1 MTESE
6 KKILHILLSKPDE
19 KQKKLMNSVTLGKSV
34 QFYALFAKEETEYDQ
49 LIDLIF
55 EYDQIITWW

>member
-1 MTESE
+1 MTEEE
-6 KKILHILLSKPDE
+6 KEILHILLNKPDE
-19 KQKKLMNSVTLGKSV
+19 KQKKLMNSISLGKSA
-34 QFYALFAKEETEYDQ
+34 QFYALFANEEAEYDQ

>member
-1 MTESE
+1 MTETE

-19 KQKKLMNSVTLGKSV
+19 KQKKLINSVSQGKSA
-34 QFYALFAKEETEYDQ
+34 QFYALFTKEETEYDQ

>member
-1 MTESE
+1 LTETE

-19 KQKKLMNSVTLGKSV
+19 KQKKLMNSVSQGKSAL
-34 QFYALFAKEETEYDQ
+34 FFALFAKEETEYDQ

>member
-1 MTESE
+1 LISAGYR
-6 KKILHILLSKPDE
+6 IQLYIDPVAVS
-19 KQKKLMNSVTLGKSV
+19 LGKSA
-34 QFYALFAKEETEYDQ
+34 QFYDLFAKEETEYDQ

>member
-1 MTESE
+1 LTESE
-6 KKILHILLSKPDE
+6 KKILHILLSRPDE
-19 KQKKLMNSVTLGKSV
+19 KQEKLMNSVSQGKPAL
-34 QFYALFAKEETEYDQ
+34 FYALFAKEETDFDQ

>member
-19 KQKKLMNSVTLGKSV
+19 KQKKLMNSVSIGKSA
-34 QFYALFAKEETEYDQ
+34 QFYDLFAKEETEYDQ

>member
-1 MTESE
+1 
-6 KKILHILLSKPDE
+6 
-19 KQKKLMNSVTLGKSV
+19 MNSVSLGKSAL
-34 QFYALFAKEETEYDQ
+34 FYALFAKEKTDYDQ

>member
-19 KQKKLMNSVTLGKSV
+19 KQKKLMNSVSQGKSA
-34 QFYALFAKEETEYDQ
+34 QFYVLFAKEETEHDQ

>member
-1 MTESE
+1 MIESE
-6 KKILHILLSKPDE
+6 KKILHILLSRPDE
-19 KQKKLMNSVTLGKSV
+19 KQEKLMNSVSQGKSAL
-34 QFYALFAKEETEYDQ
+34 FYALFAKEGTDFDQ